1 MHEKTTY
8 GRFPAN
14 ELLTLQLDTGIGRCG
29 GAALFFLEHRFLQQF
44 EYYLVGELSL
54 VIEC

>member
-1 MHEKTTY
+1 MHENTTY